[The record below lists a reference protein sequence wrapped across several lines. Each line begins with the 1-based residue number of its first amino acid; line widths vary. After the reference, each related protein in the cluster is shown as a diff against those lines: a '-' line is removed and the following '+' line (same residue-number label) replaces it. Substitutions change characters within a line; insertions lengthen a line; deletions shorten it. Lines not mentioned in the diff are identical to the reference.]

1 MVLLLTL
8 GWCGCCA
15 VQQLWLEVP
24 FEGLRW
30 TGGSSTAATQRG
42 RGWVSPVLFIS
53 VLFSLKD
60 SEPHVDSPQQGDCKL
75 HREHSRSPPL
85 VLCDS
90 NDFLSAGFD
99 IYFLLLGKTAN

>member
-1 MVLLLTL
+1 MLTL

-15 VQQLWLEVP
+15 VQQLWLEVS

-42 RGWVSPVLFIS
+42 RGWVSPVLSIS

-60 SEPHVDSPQQGDCKL
+60 LEPHVDSPQQGDCKL
-75 HREHSRSPPL
+75 HREHSCSPPL

-90 NDFLSAGFD
+90 NDFLSADFD